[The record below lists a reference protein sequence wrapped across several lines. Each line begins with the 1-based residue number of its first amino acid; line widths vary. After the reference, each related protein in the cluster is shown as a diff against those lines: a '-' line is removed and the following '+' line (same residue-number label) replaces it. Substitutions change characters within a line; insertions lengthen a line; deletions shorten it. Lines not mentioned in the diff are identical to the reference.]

1 MRCGRTRPQG
11 RVPGAD
17 RPWTGP
23 RAHPLAGSRTSR
35 PGEAFASEAA
45 RTPPGYDRRL
55 ELGVRHMRE
64 GRSLARAA
72 RSVHASPERLRRY
85 AIDMGVVERHGRRYA
100 IVDDDRVREVRTFS
114 QGRSVLVRIRGYA
127 QAAKWGA
134 YMSAVGQFLATNDP
148 RELLPFEG
156 EGLVDTAGRQHP
168 FETRPN
174 VLYRLNAD
182 PFEDLPVYKIVV

>member
-1 MRCGRTRPQG
+1 MAARNRKAEYRARIARGLARGLTRSQARG
-11 RVPGAD
+11 
-17 RPWTGP
+17 
-23 RAHPLAGSRTSR
+23 HPR

-45 RTPPGYDRRL
+45 RTPPDYDRRL
-55 ELGVRHMRE
+55 ELGVRYMRE

-156 EGLVDTAGRQHP
+156 EGLVDTAGRRHP

-182 PFEDLPVYKIVV
+182 PFESYEQIYKIVV